1 MIVMKDVYARLQ
13 QRLIHE
19 CTSISTIREEINELA
34 QAYNQYVDLRS
45 RLTEHERR
53 MSHLVKLLGPERFD
67 ETMKGDDTQ
76 CLREAFVTLPSPQEW
91 RGKLRLWIAI
101 REYLRVVVGESKL
114 RDIQQFLGWIGLE
127 NVTRQ
132 AIESAIKQHSDH
144 FEIIKKGHER
154 YVKLRD

>member
-19 CTSISTIREEINELA
+19 CTSASKIREEISELA
-34 QAYNQYVDLRS
+34 WAYNRYVDLS
-45 RLTEHERR
+45 SQLTEHERR
-53 MSHLVKLLGPERFD
+53 MLHLMRLLGPERFH
-67 ETMKGDDTQ
+67 ETVKDDDTQ
-76 CLREAFVTLPSPQEW
+76 CLKEAFVTLPSPQEW

-114 RDIQQFLGWIGLE
+114 RDIQNFLGWIGLE

-132 AIESAIKQHSDH
+132 AIESAIKQHNDY
-144 FEIIKKGHER
+144 FEIVKKGHER
-154 YVKLRD
+154 YVKLKD